1 MALTQRSFKIW
12 VMKFKKTIITA
23 LLTGLIFV
31 WFFSGYRTPSNFVRH
46 GDWLVNC
53 DFGAKVRYHNWF
65 ELIEMNYIPLYP
77 DGVLDIS
84 IKSYLKKDSDYFK
97 INTIILA
104 PSMYSL
110 EMYNPRAPSMTN
122 PSRSLVEK
130 DFLPILNGLLKR
142 PNIRSAT
149 GIWNG
154 SNFITSWNDY
164 LTVSPN
170 GLPETIEYIRECSQN
185 RWGAELG

>member
-1 MALTQRSFKIW
+1 M
-12 VMKFKKTIITA
+12 
-23 LLTGLIFV
+23 
-31 WFFSGYRTPSNFVRH
+31 
-46 GDWLVNC
+46 VNC
-53 DFGAKVRYHNWF
+53 DHGAKVRYHNWF
-65 ELIEMNYIPLYP
+65 ELIEMNYVPLYP

-84 IKSYLKKDSDYFK
+84 IRSYLKKDSDYFK

-110 EMYNPRAPSMTN
+110 AMYDPSAPSMTHS
-122 PSRSLVEK
+122 SRSLVER

-149 GIWNG
+149 SIWNG
-154 SNFITSWNDY
+154 SNIITSWNDY